1 MVIYNVTV
9 HVEAAIR
16 EDWLHWMQQS
26 HIPQMLGTGK
36 FSNAR
41 ICRVHSGEEAGGYT
55 YAVQYACRGFEQLQ
69 EYYDSHAER
78 MRQQT
83 AERFGDRCL
92 AFRTELEIIS
102 EH

>member
-9 HVEAAIR
+9 HVEDAIR
-16 EDWLHWMQQS
+16 EDWLQWMQQT

-41 ICRVHSGEEAGGYT
+41 ICRVHSGEETGGVT
-55 YAVQYACRGFEQLQ
+55 YAVQYSCGSFEQLQ
-69 EYYDSHAER
+69 EYYDSHADIL
-78 MRQQT
+78 RQRT
-83 AERFGDRCL
+83 TERFGDRCL
-92 AFRTELEIIS
+92 AFRTELELIS